1 MGVSLQG
8 ITTHTLTV
16 CFTGLLGEENWP
28 EFVGVAL
35 VDGFEVVYCDSN
47 TMTAESRQDWMKKH
61 DPAYLNWFTNQ
72 CRETQRFFSLII
84 EQLMQNFNPTKGV
97 HTFQRMLGCE
107 FDDVTDEING
117 INQFGYDGEDFITF
131 DLKTHTRIPAMQ
143 QAVIFKQ
150 RWDND
155 KAASAVIK
163 NYLTQVCPEMLK
175 MFVNYGRSFMLR
187 TALLSVSLLQ
197 KSPSSPVTCHATGFS
212 TNRVSMVWRKDG
224 VELHE
229 GVGKGDILP
238 NDDGTFQMSVD
249 LQVSSVRP
257 EDWEGYDCVFQL
269 SDVYK
274 AIVTKLDKAVIRV
287 NKGEIKIISHQ
298 QRFIFMLVSFMF
310 AAITALLVLLVLVP
324 VSELAP
330 LSPAPLSRITRSS
343 NSGAGPDSVPL
354 VLFPLHDCVS
364 LVPESE

>member
-1 MGVSLQG
+1 LISSRGVLLLDFG
-8 ITTHTLTV
+8 PLTTHTLTV

-187 TALLSVSLLQ
+187 TGRTLLSVSLLQ

-310 AAITALLVLLVLVP
+310 AAITACRLYFLEKHANSSQKDPQHQLLP
-324 VSELAP
+324 ERKQCSP
-330 LSPAPLSRITRSS
+330 LQHP
-343 NSGAGPDSVPL
+343 
-354 VLFPLHDCVS
+354 C
-364 LVPESE
+364 